1 MFFPLQLFQ
10 SGTTPTLPSYPHDLI
25 SLASVT
31 LMGKIIIIIKTK
43 EKLRIRSITGF
54 LGFSRALNS
63 EGFMLLEEQLDPL
76 HFNQYLV
83 SSA

>member
-1 MFFPLQLFQ
+1 
-10 SGTTPTLPSYPHDLI
+10 
-25 SLASVT
+25 
-31 LMGKIIIIIKTK
+31 MGKIIIIIKTK